1 MSPSRRARV
10 APRPRHRLVALV
22 ALDAVLPI
30 APSETLVVAG
40 GVLAADGAL
49 SLPLL
54 SAAAATGALTGH
66 TVLYLLGR
74 WAPIDPNAAVR

>member
-1 MSPSRRARV
+1 LVV
-10 APRPRHRLVALV
+10 AALV

>member
-1 MSPSRRARV
+1 VLESLPDLVTDSPLTYLV
-10 APRPRHRLVALV
+10 VVALV

-66 TVLYLLGR
+66 TVL
-74 WAPIDPNAAVR
+74 